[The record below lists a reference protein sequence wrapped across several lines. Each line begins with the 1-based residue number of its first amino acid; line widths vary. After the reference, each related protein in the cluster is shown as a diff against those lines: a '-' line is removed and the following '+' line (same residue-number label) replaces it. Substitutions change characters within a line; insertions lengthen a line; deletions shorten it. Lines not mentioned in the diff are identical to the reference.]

1 MRFFQDN
8 TLLSK
13 SAVRRKRASGVLAI
27 LGLLLTPFA
36 CFWPEA
42 TLPFEGTIRSIVA
55 LAFRPWSV
63 RDVVFAGERSV
74 GSPEPDDQE
83 RALVDAFRQTLDQ
96 RALAGLELVTPYLC
110 TVRRTEGGRRRP
122 TTLVLDARASREEL
136 QRLAGTPVV
145 HGEDLVGFV
154 IAPLADAPPQGA
166 ESAEEIESED
176 FVRVRT
182 IDHVPSRRETLRG
195 IVATRIVA
203 VARSERAPDAPA
215 LRMLVEPAHVHD
227 PFRLRVVRA
236 APQQLETW
244 SEDVAPYVARTAKS
258 DRLQPLLPAGLVLGT
273 VEDVGYRERA
283 FVLSRFVEP
292 RFDARSLVRVGLLLP
307 DPSAPPAIRVRS
319 APPRGVAS
327 TVWSSPVAS
336 RWRRVVLAAR
346 SARRGGAVIDG
357 LRCLGRVDWA
367 GFGFAGAVPL
377 CEVAARIPL
386 VLALGSRT
394 QTVVARGAGIAL
406 AADGKQRGRF
416 HIEHPATLDGAAWD
430 GAWVF
435 TGVDGEDF
443 PHGLLCGRL
452 RHGEGSKIDVELFG
466 IAAWPHRVEFAI
478 GGAR

>member
-27 LGLLLTPFA
+27 LGVLLTPFA

-42 TLPFEGTIRSIVA
+42 TLPFEGAIRSIVA

-63 RDVVFAGERSV
+63 RDVVFAGERPAA
-74 GSPEPDDQE
+74 SPEPEARE
-83 RALVDAFRQTLDQ
+83 RALVDAFRQTLDHG
-96 RALAGLELVTPYLC
+96 ALTGHELVPPYLC
-110 TVRRTEGGRRRP
+110 TVRKTEGGRRRP

-154 IAPLADAPPQGA
+154 MAPPADALPKGA
-166 ESAEEIESED
+166 ERVEGVELDD

-195 IVATRIVA
+195 IVASRIVA
-203 VARSERAPDAPA
+203 VARSERAPEAPA

-236 APQQLETW
+236 APAQLETW
-244 SEDVAPYVARTAKS
+244 SEDVAPYIARTAKS
-258 DRLQPLLPAGLVLGT
+258 DRLQSLLPAGLVLGT

-292 RFDARSLVRVGLLLP
+292 RFDARSLVRVGLLLTGR
-307 DPSAPPAIRVRS
+307 SAPEIRVRS

-336 RWRRVVLAAR
+336 PWRRVVLAAR
-346 SARRGGAVIDG
+346 NVRRGGAVIDG

-377 CEVAARIPL
+377 CEVDARIPL
-386 VLALGSRT
+386 VLLRGSRT
-394 QTVVARGAGIAL
+394 QAVYARGAGIVL
-406 AADGKQRGRF
+406 GADGTQYGRF
-416 HIEHPATLDGAAWD
+416 HIEHPVAFDGGGWGD
-430 GAWVF
+430 AWVF
-435 TGVDGEDF
+435 TGVDGENF

-452 RHGEGSKIDVELFG
+452 RHGEASRVDVELFG
-466 IAAWPHRVEFAI
+466 IAPWPPQVEFTA
-478 GGAR
+478 GGVR